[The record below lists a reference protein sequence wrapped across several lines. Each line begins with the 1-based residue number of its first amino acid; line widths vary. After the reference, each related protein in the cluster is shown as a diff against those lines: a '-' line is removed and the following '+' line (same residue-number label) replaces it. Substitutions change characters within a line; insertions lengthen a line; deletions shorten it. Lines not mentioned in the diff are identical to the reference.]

1 MVDIKQ
7 CPVCGEKDYITGSKC
22 FTCGYDNSMER
33 QIQYLITMSKD
44 GTGTG
49 TVSGVTNGDKY
60 SWGHRLDLTA
70 TAAGGSEFI
79 KWTIDGNEYTD
90 NPIVV
95 MVLKARTIVATFN
108 LP

>member
-22 FTCGYDNSMER
+22 SSCGYDNSMER

-44 GTGTG
+44 GTGDG
-49 TVSGVTNGDKY
+49 TVSGATDGDKY
-60 SWGHRLDLTA
+60 PWGHRLDLIA
-70 TAAGGSEFI
+70 TAAGGSGFI

-108 LP
+108 L

>member
-22 FTCGYDNSMER
+22 FSCGYDNSMER
-33 QIQYLITMSKD
+33 QIQYLITMNKD

-60 SWGHRLDLTA
+60 SWGYRLDLTA

-90 NPIVV
+90 NPIAV
-95 MVLKARTIVATFN
+95 MVLKAKTIVATFN
-108 LP
+108 LS

>member
-1 MVDIKQ
+1 
-7 CPVCGEKDYITGSKC
+7 
-22 FTCGYDNSMER
+22 MEP
-33 QIQYLITMSKD
+33 QIQYLITMNKD

-60 SWGHRLDLTA
+60 SWGYRLDLTA

-90 NPIVV
+90 NPIAV
-95 MVLKARTIVATFN
+95 MVLKAKTIVATFN
-108 LP
+108 LS